1 MDNIIDKYIDY
12 IIKDKNLSQNTILS
26 YKSDLKKY
34 ISYLKNNS
42 ADYIS
47 VSENDIFSFLIQLQK
62 SNTSVS
68 TISRIVSSI
77 KSFHE
82 FLFNT
87 RISDNNPAR
96 KIRKPKVERPK
107 MDILTQE
114 EVELLLNAPNLE
126 NTKGIRDKAIL
137 ELFYA
142 TGIKV
147 SELIQLN
154 VDDVNLNMDYINCVN
169 KKNTRTIPISD
180 TSKKYTQ
187 KYLDDSRIKMVK
199 NEDEKALFVNSKGQ
213 RFTRQGLWKII
224 KKYTQNI
231 NLDKNVTPTMLRHSF
246 AIHLL
251 KKGANLSV
259 VGKILGNN
267 NLTSLQIYLNH
278 IDNNIR
284 KELKENHPRL

>member
-34 ISYLKNNS
+34 IKHLENNS
-42 ADYIS
+42 TDYIS

-62 SNTSVS
+62 SNTSIS
-68 TISRIVSSI
+68 TISRIISSI

-96 KIRKPKVERPK
+96 KIKKPKVERPK

-114 EVELLLNAPNLE
+114 EVELLLNAPSIE

-147 SELIQLN
+147 SELIKLDI
-154 VDDVNLNMDYINCVN
+154 DDVNLNMDYINCEN
-169 KKNTRTIPISD
+169 KKNTRTIPISN

-187 KYLDDSRIKMVK
+187 KYLDDSRMNMVK
-199 NEDEKALFVNSKGQ
+199 NKDEKALFVNSKGE

-278 IDNNIR
+278 IDKNIR

>member
-1 MDNIIDKYIDY
+1 MNNIIDKYVDY

-34 ISYLKNNS
+34 INYLNSNNE
-42 ADYIS
+42 DYIS
-47 VSENDIFSFLIQLQK
+47 VSENDIFSFLIYLQK

-68 TISRIVSSI
+68 TISRIISSI

-96 KIRKPKVERPK
+96 KIKKPKVERPK

-114 EVELLLNAPNLE
+114 EVEILLNAPDLS

-147 SELIQLN
+147 SELIDLN
-154 VDDVNLNMDYINCVN
+154 IDDVNLNMDYINCVN
-169 KKNTRTIPISD
+169 NKNMRTIPVSN
-180 TSKKYTQ
+180 TAKKYIQ
-187 KYLDDSRIKMVK
+187 KYLDDSRVNIIKDR
-199 NEDEKALFVNSKGQ
+199 DEKALFVNSKGQ

-224 KKYTQNI
+224 KKYTRDI

-278 IDNNIR
+278 IDKNIR

>member
-1 MDNIIDKYIDY
+1 MNNIIDKYVDY

-34 ISYLKNNS
+34 INYLTSNNE
-42 ADYIS
+42 DYIS
-47 VSENDIFSFLIQLQK
+47 VSENDIFSFLIYLQK

-68 TISRIVSSI
+68 TISRIISSI

-96 KIRKPKVERPK
+96 KIKKPKVERPK

-114 EVELLLNAPNLE
+114 EVEILLNAPDLS

-147 SELIQLN
+147 SELIDLN
-154 VDDVNLNMDYINCVN
+154 IDDINLNMDYINCVN
-169 KKNTRTIPISD
+169 NKNTRTIPISN

-187 KYLDDSRIKMVK
+187 KYLDDSRVKIIKDR
-199 NEDEKALFVNSKGQ
+199 NEKALFVNSKGQ

-224 KKYTQNI
+224 KKYTQDI
-231 NLDKNVTPTMLRHSF
+231 NLEKNVTPTMLRHSF

-278 IDNNIR
+278 IDKNIR

>member
-34 ISYLKNNS
+34 INYLNSNNTDS
-42 ADYIS
+42 IS
-47 VSENDIFSFLIQLQK
+47 VSENDIFSFLIYLQK

-68 TISRIVSSI
+68 TISRIISSI

-96 KIRKPKVERPK
+96 KIKKPKVERPK
-107 MDILTQE
+107 MDILTQKE
-114 EVELLLNAPNLE
+114 IEHLLNAPNLE
-126 NTKGIRDKAIL
+126 NIKGIRDKAIL

-147 SELIQLN
+147 SELIDLDI
-154 VDDVNLNMDYINCVN
+154 DDLNLNMDYINCVN
-169 KKNTRTIPISD
+169 KKNTRTIPISN

-187 KYLDDSRIKMVK
+187 KYLDYSRIKIVK
-199 NEDEKALFVNSKGQ
+199 DEDEKALFVNSKGQ

-278 IDNNIR
+278 IDKNIR

>member
-34 ISYLKNNS
+34 IAYLKNN
-42 ADYIS
+42 DTEYIN
-47 VSENDIFSFLIQLQK
+47 VSENDIFSFLIYLQK

-68 TISRIVSSI
+68 TISRIISSI

-87 RISDNNPAR
+87 RRSDNNPAR
-96 KIRKPKVERPK
+96 KIKKPKVERPK

-114 EVELLLNAPNLE
+114 EVELLLNAPNLK
-126 NTKGIRDKAIL
+126 NIKGIRDKAIL

-147 SELIQLN
+147 SELIALN
-154 VDDVNLNMDYINCVN
+154 IDDVNLNMDYINCIN
-169 KKNTRTIPISD
+169 NKNTRTIPMSN
-180 TSKKYTQ
+180 TSKKYTR
-187 KYLDDSRIKMVK
+187 KYLDDSRKQIIKDE
-199 NEDEKALFVNSKGQ
+199 NEEALFLNSKGQ

-278 IDNNIR
+278 IDKNIR

>member
-34 ISYLKNNS
+34 INYLNS
-42 ADYIS
+42 SDTEYIS
-47 VSENDIFSFLIQLQK
+47 VSENDIFSFLIYLQK

-68 TISRIVSSI
+68 TISRIISSI

-96 KIRKPKVERPK
+96 KIKKPKVERPK

-114 EVELLLNAPNLE
+114 EVELLLNAPNLK
-126 NTKGIRDKAIL
+126 NIKGIRDKAIL

-147 SELIQLN
+147 SELIELN
-154 VDDVNLNMDYINCVN
+154 IDDLNLNMDYINCVN
-169 KKNTRTIPISD
+169 NKNTRTIPMSN
-180 TSKKYTQ
+180 TSKKHTQ
-187 KYLDDSRIKMVK
+187 KYLDDSRTKIIKDE
-199 NEDEKALFVNSKGQ
+199 NEKALFLNSKGQ

-224 KKYTQNI
+224 KKYTQDI

-278 IDNNIR
+278 IDKNIR

>member
-1 MDNIIDKYIDY
+1 MDNIIDKYIEY

-34 ISYLKNNS
+34 INYLKINK

-68 TISRIVSSI
+68 TISRIISSI

-96 KIRKPKVERPK
+96 KIKKPKVERPK
-107 MDILTQE
+107 VDILTQE
-114 EVELLLNAPNLE
+114 EIELLLNAPNLE
-126 NTKGIRDKAIL
+126 NIKGIRDKAIL

-147 SELIQLN
+147 SELIELN
-154 VDDVNLNMDYINCVN
+154 IDDVNLNMDYINCVN
-169 KKNTRTIPISD
+169 KKNTRTIPISE
-180 TSKKYTQ
+180 TSKKYIQ
-187 KYLDDSRIKMVK
+187 KYLYDSRMKILK
-199 NEDEKALFVNSKGQ
+199 NEDETALFVNSKGQ

-224 KKYTQNI
+224 KKYTKNI

-278 IDNNIR
+278 IDKNIR

>member
-34 ISYLKNNS
+34 INYLKINK

-62 SNTSVS
+62 NNTSVS
-68 TISRIVSSI
+68 TISRIISSI

-96 KIRKPKVERPK
+96 KIKKPKVERPK
-107 MDILTQE
+107 VDILTQKE
-114 EVELLLNAPNLE
+114 IELLLNAPNLE
-126 NTKGIRDKAIL
+126 NIKGIRDKAIL

-147 SELIQLN
+147 SELIELN
-154 VDDVNLNMDYINCVN
+154 IDDVNLNMDYINCVN

-180 TSKKYTQ
+180 TSKKYIQ
-187 KYLDDSRIKMVK
+187 KYLDDSRMKIVK
-199 NEDEKALFVNSKGQ
+199 NEDETALFVNSKGQ

-224 KKYTQNI
+224 KKYTKNI
-231 NLDKNVTPTMLRHSF
+231 KLDKNVTPTMLRHSF

-278 IDNNIR
+278 IDKNIR

>member
-1 MDNIIDKYIDY
+1 MDNIIDEYIDY

-34 ISYLKNNS
+34 MNHLKCNNT
-42 ADYIS
+42 DYIS

-68 TISRIVSSI
+68 TISRIISSI

-87 RISDNNPAR
+87 RISDDNPAR
-96 KIRKPKVERPK
+96 KIKKPKVERPK

-114 EVELLLNAPNLE
+114 DVELLLNAPNLE
-126 NTKGIRDKAIL
+126 NIKGIRDKAIL

-147 SELIQLN
+147 SELIDLDI
-154 VDDVNLNMDYINCVN
+154 DDANLNMDYINCVN
-169 KKNTRTIPISD
+169 KKNTRTIPLSN
-180 TSKKYTQ
+180 TAKKYIQ
-187 KYLDDSRIKMVK
+187 KYLDDSRIKIVK
-199 NEDEKALFVNSKGQ
+199 NKDEKALFVNSKGQ

-278 IDNNIR
+278 IDKNIR